1 MIRVRCPHC
10 SRSLK
15 APDAMAGK
23 AAACPKCGQKV
34 VVPAASD
41 PEALAT
47 VPPAGRP
54 AASPPKEPPTAK
66 PFAGSPPSDKS
77 PAQAAEPSAEALDGT
92 PPGATGPAKPISKR
106 LDPVAPTPRR
116 TNRLYLCFALVLV
129 PLAFSLLSSG
139 DDVKQRL
146 ERTLKSLKS
155 QPDVV
160 QKLEADG
167 DDSPARFFE
176 LLPERRIEGAHLARG
191 SWMHWLYA
199 LAAAVIF
206 LAAMLLLFE
215 HGSATLTQVLTIG
228 VCTATFGILF
238 LLCVQWIAE
247 VTQGYIVYGRSILV
261 LLFYIVKF
269 IGFSYRAALDPDM
282 GFWVS
287 FFGYIFG
294 VGLCEELTKALPV
307 IVRIRGG
314 GSIDWRGACMWGL
327 ASGIGF
333 GVAEGI
339 LYSSSHYNGV
349 STGGVYLV
357 RFISCAGL
365 HAVWGASAGI
375 MVWRRKEWLESD
387 WDWGDMAATL
397 LWVLAIP
404 MVLHGLYDTLLKK
417 DMHAWALVAA
427 LASFAWL
434 AFLIEWTRSQ
444 ESAFHATESRKARAR
459 PRVA

>member
-1 MIRVRCPHC
+1 
-10 SRSLK
+10 
-15 APDAMAGK
+15 
-23 AAACPKCGQKV
+23 
-34 VVPAASD
+34 
-41 PEALAT
+41 
-47 VPPAGRP
+47 
-54 AASPPKEPPTAK
+54 
-66 PFAGSPPSDKS
+66 
-77 PAQAAEPSAEALDGT
+77 
-92 PPGATGPAKPISKR
+92 
-106 LDPVAPTPRR
+106 
-116 TNRLYLCFALVLV
+116 
-129 PLAFSLLSSG
+129 
-139 DDVKQRL
+139 
-146 ERTLKSLKS
+146 
-155 QPDVV
+155 
-160 QKLEADG
+160 
-167 DDSPARFFE
+167 
-176 LLPERRIEGAHLARG
+176 
-191 SWMHWLYA
+191 MHWLYA
-199 LAAAVIF
+199 LAAAAIF

-215 HGSATLTQVLTIG
+215 HGSATLAQVLTIG
-228 VCTATFGILF
+228 ICTATFGILF

-261 LLFYIVKF
+261 LLFYVVKF

-282 GFWVS
+282 GFWAS

-314 GSIDWRGACMWGL
+314 GLIDWRGACIWGL

-375 MVWRRKEWLESD
+375 MVWRRKEWLASD

-397 LWVLAIP
+397 LWALAIP

-417 DMHAWALVAA
+417 GMNALALVAA

-444 ESAFHATESRKARAR
+444 EVAFFAAQSRKLRAR
-459 PRVA
+459 PYGA